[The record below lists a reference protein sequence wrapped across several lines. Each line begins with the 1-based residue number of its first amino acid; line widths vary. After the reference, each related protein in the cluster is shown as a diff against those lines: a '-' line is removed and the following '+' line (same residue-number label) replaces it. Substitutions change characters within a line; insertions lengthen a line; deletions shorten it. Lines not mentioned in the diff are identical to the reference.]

1 MEDLGTLCYYDND
14 GNVVFESIS
23 RYCYADWPKEKNIHK
38 GLIYDQGHYV
48 GVIFDSNT
56 KEFTECPYVWE
67 NIKFISI
74 YKCEPHPKYPNYDH
88 GCTFSATIEI
98 SSDGKVFEPVPHTL
112 ICRNGLDF
120 FLDTIVRYIN
130 TYISK
135 TKSIEGINWE
145 YLDNI
150 GLEWNCDSA
159 NGQSH
164 LHNKQDIRVK
174 YAELI
179 YDMHWTRYN
188 HYVPQR
194 GRLYEKEW
202 DTYKVEFTSNDYD
215 SYLVSLIKTALQ
227 KYYKVVRYNEM
238 NFHLSTDRNASFSD
252 HICEENS
259 NYRDDKLILRIIVYV
274 ISHYNETDRII
285 KLLSK

>member
-1 MEDLGTLCYYDND
+1 MEDLGTLCYYDD
-14 GNVVFESIS
+14 EGKVVFESIS
-23 RYCYADWPKEKNIHK
+23 RYCYADWPKERNIHK
-38 GLIYDQGHYV
+38 GIRCYQGRYTC
-48 GVIFDSNT
+48 VIFDSNT
-56 KEFTECPYVWE
+56 KEFTECPYVWK
-67 NIKFISI
+67 NVKFISI
-74 YKCEPHPKYPNYDH
+74 ERCDPHPQYPNYKQ
-88 GCTFSATIEI
+88 GCTLSATIEI
-98 SSDGKVFEPVPHTL
+98 SSDENVFEPIQHSF
-112 ICRNGLDF
+112 IFRNGLDF
-120 FLDTIVRYIN
+120 FFDTIVRYANI
-130 TYISK
+130 YVSA
-135 TKSIEGINWE
+135 TKSIDDINWE
-145 YLDNI
+145 YLDNL
-150 GLEWNCDSA
+150 GLEWDCDSA

-238 NFHLSTDRNASFSD
+238 NFHLSTDRNASISD

-274 ISHYNETDRII
+274 ISHFNETDRII